1 MITERYATS
10 FFGLDAENY
19 TAETIANIWEVTA
32 DKIYEESNIYVSG
45 SIYAGHSVTPETQG
59 DISGSVMF
67 SVVSTRSP
75 VEIESET
82 EYWNAYKEVTEQVR
96 GRLGNPYMTI
106 TKETIDFFYFR
117 KV

>member
-10 FFGLDAENY
+10 FFGLDAEYY

-32 DKIYEESNIYVSG
+32 DKIYEESSIYVSG
-45 SIYAGHSVTPETQG
+45 SIYSGHAVTPETKG
-59 DISGSVMF
+59 DIPGSIMF

-75 VEIESET
+75 VETESEE
-82 EYWNAYKEVTEQVR
+82 EYWSAYKEVTEQVR
-96 GRLGNPYMTI
+96 GRLGNPYMTL

>member
-1 MITERYATS
+1 MVTERYAAS

-45 SIYAGHSVTPETQG
+45 SIYAGHSVTPETKG
-59 DISGSVMF
+59 NIPGNIMF

-75 VEIESET
+75 VVTESEA

-96 GRLGNPYMTI
+96 GRLGNPYMTL
-106 TKETIDFFYFR
+106 TKEEIDFFYFR

>member
-19 TAETIANIWEVTA
+19 TAETIATIWEVTA

-45 SIYAGHSVTPETQG
+45 SIYAGHSVTPETKG
-59 DISGSVMF
+59 DIPGSIMF

-75 VEIESET
+75 VETESET
-82 EYWNAYKEVTEQVR
+82 DYWDAYKEVTAQVR
-96 GRLGNPYMTI
+96 GRLGNPYMTL